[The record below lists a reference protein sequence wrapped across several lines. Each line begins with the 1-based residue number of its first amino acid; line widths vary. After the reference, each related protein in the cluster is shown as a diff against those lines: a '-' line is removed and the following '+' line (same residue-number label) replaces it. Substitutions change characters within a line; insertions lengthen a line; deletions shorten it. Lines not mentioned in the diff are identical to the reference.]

1 MYSIGDRIVYP
12 MHGAGIIESIE
23 EREILGS
30 KQSYYIL
37 KIPVGNM
44 KVMIPI
50 ANVDNIGVRDI
61 IDKSIVDDVFS
72 RFKNKDVEQKETNWN
87 KRYREN
93 IGKLKTGDIFE
104 VTDVV
109 HALMIRERDR
119 GLSTGEKKMLSNA
132 KQILISELVLAKGL
146 KQEDVEHA
154 MYDYIYNNRAKA
166 Q

>member
-30 KQSYYIL
+30 KQSYYVL
-37 KIPVGNM
+37 KIPVGCM

-50 ANVDNIGVRDI
+50 ANVENIGVRDI
-61 IDKSIVDDVFS
+61 VDQSVVDKVFL
-72 RFKNKDVEQKETNWN
+72 RFKSKDIEQKEVNWN

-93 IGKLKTGDIFE
+93 MDKLKTGDIFE

-109 HALMIRERDR
+109 NALMVRERDK
-119 GLSTGEKKMLSNA
+119 GLSTGERKMLNNA

-146 KQEDVEHA
+146 KQEDIEHT
-154 MYDYIYNNRAKA
+154 MNDYIYNNKAKA